1 MSVIV
6 AIKQDGVVYM
16 GADTQTTFGNNR
28 FQGLNEAGFKIRR
41 LDNGILLGFCG
52 RVAAKQSIL
61 ANKDLFVLDENQNLT
76 KQHIVNNIVPVLVDK
91 VGYIGNQDSGKMD
104 VCILLAYKDKMY
116 TIEYDL
122 RVVALNEIARTGA
135 GCESVTYSLREQ
147 GYPVRERL
155 LNALKTSA
163 RRVDSVSGPYVLID
177 TLNKQYYIGDMGEEN
192 Y

>member
-1 MSVIV
+1 
-6 AIKQDGVVYM
+6 
-16 GADTQTTFGNNR
+16 
-28 FQGLNEAGFKIRR
+28 
-41 LDNGILLGFCG
+41 
-52 RVAAKQSIL
+52 
-61 ANKDLFVLDENQNLT
+61 
-76 KQHIVNNIVPVLVDK
+76 

-116 TIEYDL
+116 TIESDL
-122 RVVALNEIARTGA
+122 RVVALNDIARTGA
-135 GCESVTYSLREQ
+135 GCESVTYCLREQ

-177 TLNKQYYIGDMGEEN
+177 TLNKQYEIVDMGEEN